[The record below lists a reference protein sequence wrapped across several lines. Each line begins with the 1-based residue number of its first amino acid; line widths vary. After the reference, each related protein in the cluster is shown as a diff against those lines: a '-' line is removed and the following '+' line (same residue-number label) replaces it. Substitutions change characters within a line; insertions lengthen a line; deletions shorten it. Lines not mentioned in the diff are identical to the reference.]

1 MSGRYVTAVRR
12 LASTMARAVAL
23 DLGTSPPAAGKYV
36 LYYAANC
43 PFAHRVRFILAVGYL
58 LAALRQ
64 RSDVAGARDDRAVR
78 RVTHI

>member
-1 MSGRYVTAVRR
+1 MSFRMR

-43 PFAHRVRFILAVGYL
+43 PFAHI
-58 LAALRQ
+58 AA
-64 RSDVAGARDDRAVR
+64 S
-78 RVTHI
+78 

>member
-1 MSGRYVTAVRR
+1 MSVSYAYASTMSFRMR

-43 PFAHRVRFILAVGYL
+43 PFAHI
-58 LAALRQ
+58 AASSASAKSSRY
-64 RSDVAGARDDRAVR
+64 
-78 RVTHI
+78 